1 MGRSHMATKENPNSW
16 ARLRFT
22 IIGQLLAAPP
32 PKGKLRGELEALA
45 QKSWCHP
52 VNGTVVRFSFSTVE
66 RWYYAARYAKD
77 PVAALRRHA
86 RDDVGAFRQL
96 SAALIQALT
105 TQYRAHPG
113 WTVQLHYDN
122 LQAASEQ
129 EPALRPVSSY
139 STIRRYMKARGYYR
153 KRIPKRDTPG
163 GRQAQARLERL
174 EVRSYEAEYVQGLW
188 HADFHH
194 CSGQVLTAQGS
205 WVTPLLLCFIDDHSR
220 LVCHLQWY
228 LNETAEVLVHG
239 LCQALQKR
247 GLPRSLMT
255 DNGAA
260 MQAQEFTAG
269 LLELGILHEATLPY
283 SPYQNAK
290 QETF

>member
-1 MGRSHMATKENPNSW
+1 MPHAMPKTRSRPCADTS
-16 ARLRFT
+16 
-22 IIGQLLAAPP
+22 
-32 PKGKLRGELEALA
+32 
-45 QKSWCHP
+45 
-52 VNGTVVRFSFSTVE
+52 
-66 RWYYAARYAKD
+66 
-77 PVAALRRHA
+77 
-86 RDDVGAFRQL
+86 RDDAGAFRQL

-122 LQAASEQ
+122 LLAASEQ
-129 EPALRPVSSY
+129 EAALQPLSSY
-139 STIRRYMKARGYYR
+139 STIRRYMKAHGYHR
-153 KRIPKRDTPG
+153 KRTPKRDTPG
-163 GRQAQARLERL
+163 GRQAEARLERL
-174 EVRSYEAEYVQGLW
+174 EVRSYEAEYVHGLW

-194 CSGQVLTAQGS
+194 GSRQVLTAEGG

-247 GLPRSLMT
+247 GLPRALMT

-260 MQAQEFTAG
+260 MKAEEFTVRAARAEHTARDHVALQPVSECQARDLLGHGGRASDGDARRRGRTHPGTAQRHHPG
-269 LLELGILHEATLPY
+269 LGGTGIPSESA
-283 SPYQNAK
+283 
-290 QETF
+290 